1 MTGPGPEALASL
13 APLAAL
19 LAACAAIFV
28 AGGVV
33 KGTLGVGLPLVVVP
47 LLMLV
52 VPTPQAMGLLVMPVL
67 LSNTT
72 QALAGGRLGYAVRRF
87 APLMAMQF
95 IATLLANHWG
105 AQLSPKALNGVIAVA
120 VISAVAL
127 MVLQPK
133 GEVTPSQERWVG
145 PLVGAIA
152 GAMGGASSL
161 MGPILITYLMGLR
174 LPREEFVGS
183 ISIIYLF
190 GSIPMYGVM
199 LAWGRFGWDTVAW
212 SCLALAPMYLGMRLG
227 GSIRSRLSEKA
238 FRNALM
244 AFLSMLATLL
254 LFK

>member
-1 MTGPGPEALASL
+1 MALPGPEALASL
-13 APLAAL
+13 LAL
-19 LAACAAIFV
+19 LAACAAIFIG
-28 AGGVV
+28 GGVV

-67 LSNTT
+67 LSNTL
-72 QALAGGRLGYAVRRF
+72 QALAGGRMAYALRRF
-87 APLMAMQF
+87 APLLVMQF

-105 AQLSPKALNGVIAVA
+105 SQLSPGALNGVIAVT
-120 VISAVAL
+120 VLSAVAL
-127 MVLQPK
+127 MVMQPR
-133 GEVTPSQERWVG
+133 GEISPGQERWIG

-161 MGPILITYLMGLR
+161 TGPILITYIMSLR
-174 LPREEFVGS
+174 LPRDEFVGS

-190 GSIPMYGVM
+190 GSIPMYAVM

-212 SCLALAPMYLGMRLG
+212 SFLALAPMYLGLRLG
-227 GSIRSRLSEKA
+227 TSIRSRLSEKA

-244 AFLSMLATLL
+244 AFLAMLATLL